1 MDKIIINIKSIFPF
15 KSGAHGPRRGKEM
28 KELESIENGFISF
41 NEGKISG
48 IGLMEEINL
57 NGLAGTAEVIDA
69 RGQFALPCFV
79 DSHTH
84 VVFAEPRHTEFVDRI
99 KGLTYE
105 EIALRGGGIL
115 NSAKKLQESS
125 EEKLYLDAM
134 ARLEELMVLGTGSI
148 EIKTSSNEQ
157 SAIELDSNSEDVLTR
172 HLLKLSEVEDQ
183 FRQLTNKF
191 EEINF
196 KLDKLSNRLSK
207 IQADNQIRFQDI
219 ETVMSSGEVTTK
231 LTSKP
236 KVETNEVL
244 PGSSQ
249 PQDLGSISYKD
260 TETSETSQKIES
272 VDTTASVV
280 TETFQAEE
288 KILPQDLTPKKQYEF
303 ATSFL
308 KVGDYSTA
316 ERAFREFV
324 LSNSEH
330 ELAGSAQ
337 YWYAE
342 TFRIRQLYTDAAS
355 AYLEGYQKYPKG
367 NKAPI
372 NLLKLGVSMVQIG
385 EKDQGCKMIN
395 GVQLQYPKANQ
406 SVIQKAKYE
415 SKKFEC
421 IKEDS

>member
-1 MDKIIINIKSIFPF
+1 MRLIFKLILFKIIFVLNILVINSSFADNHNIYETLEIIK
-15 KSGAHGPRRGKEM
+15 KDLKTLERAVYSGSVEI
-28 KELESIENGFISF
+28 ETVTNNNSTLEI
-41 NEGKISG
+41 
-48 IGLMEEINL
+48 
-57 NGLAGTAEVIDA
+57 
-69 RGQFALPCFV
+69 
-79 DSHTH
+79 
-84 VVFAEPRHTEFVDRI
+84 
-99 KGLTYE
+99 
-105 EIALRGGGIL
+105 
-115 NSAKKLQESS
+115 
-125 EEKLYLDAM
+125 
-134 ARLEELMVLGTGSI
+134 
-148 EIKTSSNEQ
+148 
-157 SAIELDSNSEDVLTR
+157 DSNSEDVLTR
-172 HLLKLSEVEDQ
+172 HLLKLSEIEDQ
-183 FRQLTNKF
+183 FRQLTNNF

-196 KLDKLSNRLSK
+196 KIDKLSNRLSK

-219 ETVMSSGEVTTK
+219 ESSVSSGLTTEDSSK
-231 LTSKP
+231 LSSKP
-236 KVETNEVL
+236 KIDQNKIL

-260 TETSETSQKIES
+260 TETVDSSQKIQS
-272 VDTTASVV
+272 VETTASIV
-280 TETFQAEE
+280 TETFQSED
-288 KILPQDLTPKKQYEF
+288 KILPQDVSPDKQYEF

-324 LSNSEH
+324 LSNTDH

-367 NKAPI
+367 KKAPI

-395 GVQLQYPKANQ
+395 GVEMQYPNANQ

-421 IKEDS
+421 IKQDS

>member
-1 MDKIIINIKSIFPF
+1 MKLILKLIVFKIIFIFNFVIVSNSFADNHNIY
-15 KSGAHGPRRGKEM
+15 ET
-28 KELESIENGFISF
+28 LEI
-41 NEGKISG
+41 
-48 IGLMEEINL
+48 
-57 NGLAGTAEVIDA
+57 
-69 RGQFALPCFV
+69 
-79 DSHTH
+79 
-84 VVFAEPRHTEFVDRI
+84 I
-99 KGLTYE
+99 KNDLKT
-105 EIALRGGGIL
+105 
-115 NSAKKLQESS
+115 
-125 EEKLYLDAM
+125 
-134 ARLEELMVLGTGSI
+134 LERAVYSGSI
-148 EIKTSSNEQ
+148 EIENTSISSSDLE
-157 SAIELDSNSEDVLTR
+157 IDPNSEDVLTR
-172 HLLKLSEVEDQ
+172 HLLKLSEIESQ
-183 FRQLTNKF
+183 FRELTNNF

-207 IQADNQIRFQDI
+207 IQADNQVRFQDI
-219 ETVMSSGEVTTK
+219 ETSLSSGILSDSSSE
-231 LTSKP
+231 LSSKP
-236 KVETNEVL
+236 KIDENKIL

-260 TETSETSQKIES
+260 TETSDTSQQIQS
-272 VDTTASVV
+272 VETTATIV
-280 TETFQAEE
+280 TENFQSED
-288 KILPQDLTPKKQYEF
+288 KILPQDVSPEKQYEF

-324 LSNSEH
+324 LSNTDH

-367 NKAPI
+367 KKAPI

-385 EKDQGCKMIN
+385 EKDQGCKMIT
-395 GVQLQYPKANQ
+395 GVELQYPNANQ

-421 IKEDS
+421 IKQDS

>member
-1 MDKIIINIKSIFPF
+1 MLKLLFLLNL
-15 KSGAHGPRRGKEM
+15 A
-28 KELESIENGFISF
+28 FISSSYAD
-41 NEGKISG
+41 NHNI
-48 IGLMEEINL
+48 
-57 NGLAGTAEVIDA
+57 
-69 RGQFALPCFV
+69 
-79 DSHTH
+79 
-84 VVFAEPRHTEFVDRI
+84 
-99 KGLTYE
+99 YE
-105 EIALRGGGIL
+105 T
-115 NSAKKLQESS
+115 
-125 EEKLYLDAM
+125 
-134 ARLEELMVLGTGSI
+134 LENIQNDLKTLERAVYSGSI
-148 EIKTSSNEQ
+148 EVNKSVGENLDVK
-157 SAIELDSNSEDVLTR
+157 LDSNSEDVLTR
-172 HLLKLSEVEDQ
+172 HLLKLSEVENQ
-183 FRQLTNKF
+183 FRELTNKF

-207 IQADNQIRFQDI
+207 VQADNQIRFQDI
-219 ETVMSSGEVTTK
+219 ETVISSGEITEK
-231 LTSKP
+231 LSSKI
-236 KVETNEVL
+236 KKNSNEVL

-260 TETSETSQKIES
+260 TETSETSQQIQS
-272 VDTTASVV
+272 IDTTGSVV

-288 KILPQDLTPKKQYEF
+288 KILPQDLTPKEQYEL

-324 LSNSEH
+324 LSNGEH

-395 GVQLQYPKANQ
+395 GVEKQYPKANQ